1 MIKRTYPN
9 EAKMHSNPITPT
21 KKSSTNFDLH
31 FLLIL
36 KGKTKNSHFKKPN
49 PIYTFFSW
57 HYSIFR
63 TFLAHA
69 RALLYIFL
77 FGSPRGRPKNQNFS
91 WRPLCGLRNFKI
103 NFKILHWWASLHQ
116 LSVVGFFALRHF
128 YKFSL
133 RQKCITKF
141 FFLLDKPLS
150 EWYNVMERR
159 FLLWKM

>member
-57 HYSIFR
+57 HYFIFF
-63 TFLAHA
+63 TSLARA
-69 RALLYIFL
+69 RALIYFFSLA
-77 FGSPRGRPKNQNFS
+77 RQEDDPKIKNFS

-128 YKFSL
+128 CCF
-133 RQKCITKF
+133 
-141 FFLLDKPLS
+141 
-150 EWYNVMERR
+150 
-159 FLLWKM
+159 